1 MAVEMDGYELD
12 NAPPQELSVGA
23 SKFVEGMGLLMEGY
37 GLPRIGGRI
46 LALLMLTEK
55 PLSLDDIA
63 SLLKVSR
70 ASVST
75 NIRMSEAGGL
85 ARRVSKPGDRRD
97 YYIGSVDM
105 WTTSIT
111 TKWKA
116 QIEMVEVA
124 RDAMPHIPPDD
135 TVAHER
141 LQEFIDFFEF
151 LHDELNRIL
160 EDWKTFKSKTYGNDK

>member
-1 MAVEMDGYELD
+1 MAVELD
-12 NAPPQELSVGA
+12 SYGLENAPPQELSAGA
-23 SKFVEGMGLLMEGY
+23 SKFVEGMGLMMEGY

-46 LALLMLTEK
+46 LALLMLTDH

-63 SLLKVSR
+63 GLLKVSR

-105 WTTSIT
+105 WTNSIT

-116 QIEMVEVA
+116 QLEMVEVA
-124 RDAMPHIPPDD
+124 RSAMPHIPPEE

-151 LHDELNRIL
+151 LHDELERIL
-160 EDWKTFKSKTYGNDK
+160 DDWKTFKSKTYGNGK